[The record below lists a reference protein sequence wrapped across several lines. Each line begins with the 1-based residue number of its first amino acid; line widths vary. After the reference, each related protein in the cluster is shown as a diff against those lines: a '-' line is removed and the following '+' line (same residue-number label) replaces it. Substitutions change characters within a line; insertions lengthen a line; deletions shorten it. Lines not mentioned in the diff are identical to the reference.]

1 MATLMAQHVMGKVG
15 ELRFQPTV
23 KRIRALADGEAVAD
37 TTCAVLVWEPR
48 RILPHY
54 AFPVADV
61 KADLVDAPV
70 DKNAREATVVVSAG
84 GPPVVDARS
93 PFAFHTVDGQPLTV
107 RTGGRDRVGAGY
119 RLTDADLD
127 GLVVLDFDAFDWL
140 EEEEPLVAHPRDP
153 FHRIDV
159 RRSTRRVRV
168 ELAGT
173 VLAESERP
181 SMLFETMLPE
191 RFYLPPEDVRFDLLT
206 PTDTASA
213 CAYKGI
219 ARYWSYE
226 RAGDEGVDICWQYP
240 EPLDDADKIRGMV
253 AFFNERV
260 DLTVDGESRE
270 RPVSPWSRRS
280 DSA

>member
-1 MATLMAQHVMGKVG
+1 MATLMTQHVMGKVG
-15 ELRFQPTV
+15 ELRYQPTV

-37 TTCAVLVWEPR
+37 TTRAVLVWEPR

-54 AFPVADV
+54 AFPAADV
-61 KADLVDAPV
+61 KADLVEAPV
-70 DKNAREATVVVSAG
+70 DENAREVSIRISAG
-84 GPPVVDARS
+84 GPLVVDARS
-93 PFAFHTVDGQPLTV
+93 PFAFHTIDGQPLTV
-107 RTGGRDRVGAGY
+107 RTGRQDRVGAGY
-119 RLTDADLD
+119 RLSDPELD
-127 GLVVLDFDAFDWL
+127 DLVVLDFDAFDWL

-168 ELAGT
+168 ELAGA

-181 SMLFETMLPE
+181 SLLFETMLPE
-191 RFYLPPEDVRFDLLT
+191 RFYLPPEDVRFELLT
-206 PTDTASA
+206 PTDTESA

-219 ARYWSYE
+219 ARYWSYAP
-226 RAGDEGVDICWQYP
+226 AGHEGVDICWQYP

-260 DLTVDGESRE
+260 DLTVDGEPRE
-270 RPVSPWSRRS
+270 RPVSPWSRRQDGS
-280 DSA
+280 